1 MEIYI
6 YNVYTFIFLVR
17 FKIGCNKIWA
27 KCDTQPNDDDKQQTK
42 SRAISASSFIR
53 LGWTELSNNL
63 FMQKNDKS

>member
-1 MEIYI
+1 MYQLSFCELGLKLAVI
-6 YNVYTFIFLVR
+6 R
-17 FKIGCNKIWA
+17 SEQ

-42 SRAISASSFIR
+42 SRAISASSFIG